1 MPIQR
6 LDRRTFI
13 RASGIAISLPM
24 LDAMTSHS
32 ASSADDVKPGGDV
45 KPGDAA
51 KRPTQSP
58 RRMVLIGQ
66 PLGMYG
72 PNFFPEKAGKEYE
85 PSRYMKLLEDHRGSF
100 TVFSGMSHRYAAG
113 HFAEVGLFT
122 GVAPE
127 FIRENDIKNGISLD
141 QEVASKI
148 GNQTRYSSLILGGGN
163 AAWNRRGVRIPAE
176 SRATQLFRK
185 LFLAGTPAEEARELQ
200 RVRDGQSILDDV
212 ADQFKSLSRKVGR
225 ADRERLDLF
234 VGSLREAEQMLQ
246 QDERWQTTPKP
257 KVDYPPPNNDFG
269 GAQLVERSRQWY
281 NLVHLAL
288 QTDSTRVVSLWLSTQ
303 ERPEIT
309 GVTLGHHDA
318 SHHGQ
323 DPAKL
328 DQLALIEEAEIKVLG
343 EFLEK
348 LKQTRDGDHSL
359 LERTAVLYA
368 SNLGNSSSHDNN
380 NLPILLAG
388 GDFKHQGH
396 VAFNTK
402 DNTRMSNLFVRMLA
416 HMQIEAASFGNSNAT
431 VSEI

>member
-1 MPIQR
+1 MSKPNSKFVNAPR
-6 LDRRTFI
+6 LDRRTFV
-13 RASGIAISLPM
+13 RASGIAIGLPLLEAM
-24 LDAMTSHS
+24 LPRSTRANEE
-32 ASSADDVKPGGDV
+32 ARQP
-45 KPGDAA
+45 
-51 KRPTQSP
+51 QSP
-58 RRMVLIGQ
+58 PRMVLIGQ
-66 PLGMYG
+66 PLGLYG
-72 PNFFPEKAGKEYE
+72 PNFFPTQPGKDYE
-85 PSRYMKLLEDHRGSF
+85 PSRYLKLLEELRGRF

-127 FIRENDIKNGISLD
+127 FIRDNDIKNGISLD
-141 QEVASKI
+141 QEVAGKI
-148 GNQTRYSSLILGGGN
+148 GGQTRYSSLILGGGN

-176 SRATQLFRK
+176 SRATQVFRK

-200 RVRDGQSILDDV
+200 RVRDGQSLLDDV
-212 ADQFKSLSRKVGR
+212 GAQFKALGRKVGQ
-225 ADRERLDLF
+225 ADRERLELF

-257 KVDYPPPNNDFG
+257 KVEYTPPTNDFG

-288 QTDSTRVVSLWLSTQ
+288 QTDSSRVVSLWLSTQ

-348 LKQTRDGDHSL
+348 LRATRDGERSL
-359 LERTAVLYA
+359 LDRTAVLYA

-396 VAFNTK
+396 VAFDTK
-402 DNTRMSNLFVRMLA
+402 NNTRMSNLFLRMLE
-416 HMQIEAASFGNSNAT
+416 HMQIEATSFGNSNAML
-431 VSEI
+431 SEV